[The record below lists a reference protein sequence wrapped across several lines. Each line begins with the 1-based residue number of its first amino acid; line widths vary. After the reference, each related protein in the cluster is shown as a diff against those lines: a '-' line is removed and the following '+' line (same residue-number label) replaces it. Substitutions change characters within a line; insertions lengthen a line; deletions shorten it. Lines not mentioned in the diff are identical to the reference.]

1 MCMRCTSASDVMIEA
16 EKPFR
21 ATPNAVHK
29 LQQVLRTIAEDD
41 GNMVAKEIWH
51 EEDIQRYVLSII
63 GSARGS
69 SDFRLPVLSDLALEQ
84 ATKARNRDAS
94 ISVANSWLNRL
105 EELLGA
111 VEFLKSSLD
120 SRVSDFRRRKP
131 SRTFTDIPD
140 ELIAYIFDILSP
152 NLSELTELSLVCKR
166 LRRIAISEPGLWAR
180 QYIRPYTPHHI
191 LDMIVERSGTR
202 KFAIDVR
209 SPLESCNTY
218 SKHGDRWSELSLVD
232 FTTDEFYLFQKLTP
246 SSKLTSLRTLSLRG
260 YLPQEETDIYK
271 FNQDWLPPSLES
283 LYCVFT
289 VPKGLAPSSLTTC
302 FFEFASEINFR
313 GVVAVLS
320 STPFLEMLNICIT
333 ESDLEIDENTSIT
346 LPSLQK

>member
-105 EELLGA
+105 E
-111 VEFLKSSLD
+111 
-120 SRVSDFRRRKP
+120 
-131 SRTFTDIPD
+131 
-140 ELIAYIFDILSP
+140 
-152 NLSELTELSLVCKR
+152 
-166 LRRIAISEPGLWAR
+166 
-180 QYIRPYTPHHI
+180 
-191 LDMIVERSGTR
+191 
-202 KFAIDVR
+202 
-209 SPLESCNTY
+209 
-218 SKHGDRWSELSLVD
+218 
-232 FTTDEFYLFQKLTP
+232 
-246 SSKLTSLRTLSLRG
+246 
-260 YLPQEETDIYK
+260 
-271 FNQDWLPPSLES
+271 
-283 LYCVFT
+283 
-289 VPKGLAPSSLTTC
+289 
-302 FFEFASEINFR
+302 
-313 GVVAVLS
+313 
-320 STPFLEMLNICIT
+320 
-333 ESDLEIDENTSIT
+333 
-346 LPSLQK
+346 

>member
-1 MCMRCTSASDVMIEA
+1 
-16 EKPFR
+16 
-21 ATPNAVHK
+21 
-29 LQQVLRTIAEDD
+29 
-41 GNMVAKEIWH
+41 
-51 EEDIQRYVLSII
+51 
-63 GSARGS
+63 
-69 SDFRLPVLSDLALEQ
+69 
-84 ATKARNRDAS
+84 
-94 ISVANSWLNRL
+94 
-105 EELLGA
+105 
-111 VEFLKSSLD
+111 
-120 SRVSDFRRRKP
+120 
-131 SRTFTDIPD
+131 
-140 ELIAYIFDILSP
+140 
-152 NLSELTELSLVCKR
+152 
-166 LRRIAISEPGLWAR
+166 
-180 QYIRPYTPHHI
+180 
-191 LDMIVERSGTR
+191 MIVERSGTR